1 MSNEITLTLP
11 GERPFHPIAHLVLGG
26 LAVRHDL
33 TWEKLEDLQ
42 LVLAELLEQSDEDG
56 EVTVCLDVAGDEL
69 SAAVGPF
76 AAGAL
81 EHELDGN
88 RNGGVGL
95 ARVLE
100 TIADRWEVVDRDG
113 GRWIELTKRVR

>member
-1 MSNEITLTLP
+1 MTNEITLTLP

-42 LVLAELLEQSDEDG
+42 LVLAELLEQSDEEG
-56 EVTVCLDVAGDEL
+56 EVTVCLDVVGDEL
-69 SAAVGPF
+69 EAAVGPF
-76 AAGAL
+76 SAHAL
-81 EHELDGN
+81 EQELAGD

-100 TIADRWEVVDRDG
+100 TVADSWEVVDRGG
-113 GRWIELTKRVR
+113 GRWIELKKQVR